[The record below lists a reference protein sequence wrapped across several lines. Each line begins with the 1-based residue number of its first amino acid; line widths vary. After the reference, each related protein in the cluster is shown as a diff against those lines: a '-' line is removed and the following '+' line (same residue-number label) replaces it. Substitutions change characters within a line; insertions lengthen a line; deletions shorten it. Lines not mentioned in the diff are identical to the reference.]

1 MTANLEPDIYPSR
14 KYDFDT
20 LMFCFGAEPVPAQG
34 GHSRRQSTR
43 IWGGAGFGC
52 ALAVAYGHSR
62 ARQTPGLEQSRGVDS
77 ARVGMAGGRRATDEV
92 RRAAQVA
99 RHRFGSDDRGWP
111 CGGGRQRKVL
121 LRTWRPLDR
130 SRKRLMPTLL
140 SCDIIRGTKIDSPA
154 GRFSSCPSPTSTKEQ

>member
-1 MTANLEPDIYPSR
+1 MGAVELWGTSGDGTRYLYDNSKVHIWREMTANLEPDIYPSR

-34 GHSRRQSTR
+34 GHSRRRATR

-77 ARVGMAGGRRATDEV
+77 ARVGMAGG
-92 RRAAQVA
+92 
-99 RHRFGSDDRGWP
+99 
-111 CGGGRQRKVL
+111 
-121 LRTWRPLDR
+121 
-130 SRKRLMPTLL
+130 
-140 SCDIIRGTKIDSPA
+140 PA
-154 GRFSSCPSPTSTKEQ
+154 GHG